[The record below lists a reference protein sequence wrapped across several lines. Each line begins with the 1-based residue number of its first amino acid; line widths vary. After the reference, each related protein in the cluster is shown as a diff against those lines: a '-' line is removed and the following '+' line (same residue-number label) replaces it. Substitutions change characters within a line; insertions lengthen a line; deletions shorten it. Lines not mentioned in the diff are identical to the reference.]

1 MIYPMKIA
9 LFRVLIRIAAN
20 KNARQEQ
27 SHLIHLETHPVV
39 DLIVTKCYV
48 ILEGGVPG
56 HAI

>member
-1 MIYPMKIA
+1 MKIA

-20 KNARQEQ
+20 KNARQEFDRSR

-39 DLIVTKCYV
+39 DLIVVKCYV
-48 ILEGGVPG
+48 ILVGGVPG